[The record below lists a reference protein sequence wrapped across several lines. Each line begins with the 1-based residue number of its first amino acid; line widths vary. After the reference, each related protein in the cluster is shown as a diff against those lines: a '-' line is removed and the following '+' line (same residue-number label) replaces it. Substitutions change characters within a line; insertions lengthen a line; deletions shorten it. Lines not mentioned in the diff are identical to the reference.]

1 MTEICCRRNRRIL
14 LENVLWQIAVTV
26 DLLVLIIDLI
36 VAKIIIII
44 RIAAI
49 IVVIHDI
56 LMILSIITFFY
67 LV

>member
-26 DLLVLIIDLI
+26 DLLELIIDLI
-36 VAKIIIII
+36 VIKIIVRIVII
-44 RIAAI
+44 A
-49 IVVIHDI
+49 IVVIQDI
-56 LMILSIITFFY
+56 LMVLFLITIFY